1 MDVRVRVKEI
11 AFTDNCCRKM
21 GAVWP
26 IWEHQDGADHPLKG
40 VRLQATGQW
49 GILIGKLAPTHVIFI
64 LKEVIILNISTES
77 GLAALLSFEGVS
89 WHKRQTF
96 KCGSAIIYR

>member
-26 IWEHQDGADHPLKG
+26 IWEQQDGADRPLKG
-40 VRLQATGQW
+40 VRLQDTGQW
-49 GILIGKLAPTHVIFI
+49 GILIGKLAPTHVSFI
-64 LKEVIILNISTES
+64 LKEVTMRLRP
-77 GLAALLSFEGVS
+77 F
-89 WHKRQTF
+89 
-96 KCGSAIIYR
+96 